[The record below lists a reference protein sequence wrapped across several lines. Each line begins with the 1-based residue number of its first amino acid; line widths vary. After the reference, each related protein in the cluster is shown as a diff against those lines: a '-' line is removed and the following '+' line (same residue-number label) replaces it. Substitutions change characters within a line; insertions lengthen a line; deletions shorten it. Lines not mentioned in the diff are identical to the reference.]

1 MPNFDTGHYVLT
13 TMAPIKY
20 GTTPDDRGVCVSY
33 EQKLRALLAILPTAL
48 QSPATEKIGKN
59 SPFSLNGRT
68 HLCRFIVLDDVVYN
82 GRESGG
88 RIARL
93 LGRDPIVPRKV
104 DQLNCAYLMFAADF
118 DAVMKDGDPLPVT
131 LSEAEQDS
139 VRDAYARRLWETMEP
154 DVSKI
159 YENCWGF
166 EKVHDAD
173 GFAEY
178 IRRCQVETTMPFNDY
193 WLGAPELNRLNLKGI
208 AALVLSPLVVTLL
221 GALGWVF
228 HMASVP
234 LLGWLLGWT
243 SGWTFLGGLLATGL
257 AIGIAYSYV
266 MWNGNR
272 PMPPGEYADLPSVL
286 KSIYLQQ
293 TFAEFVIDAQGKGD
307 ADLHDSFGRFI
318 QEHEPGNKMSPSQA
332 PGVVSI
338 TRKGADSGEKGI

>member
-1 MPNFDTGHYVLT
+1 
-13 TMAPIKY
+13 MAPIKY
-20 GTTPDDRGVCVSY
+20 GTTLDDRDVCVSY
-33 EQKLRALLAILPTAL
+33 EQKLRTLLAILPAAL

-68 HLCRFIVLDDVVYN
+68 HLCRFIVLDDIVYN

-88 RIARL
+88 RIAKL
-93 LGRDPIVPRKV
+93 FGEDPIVPRKV

-131 LSEAEQDS
+131 LPEAEQDS

-154 DVSKI
+154 DLSKI

-173 GFAEY
+173 GFADY

-193 WLGAPELNRLNLKGI
+193 WLRAPELNRLNLKGI
-208 AALVLSPLVVTLL
+208 AALVGIPALVT
-221 GALGWVF
+221 VF
-228 HMASVP
+228 G
-234 LLGWLLGWT
+234 LLGWIFGWAP
-243 SGWTFLGGLLATGL
+243 GWVFLGGLLATLL
-257 AIGIAYSYV
+257 AISGAYAYA

-293 TFAEFVIDAQGKGD
+293 TFAEFVIGAQGKGE
-307 ADLHDSFGRFI
+307 ADLHDSFGKFI
-318 QEHEPGNKMSPSQA
+318 QEHEPGNKMSPSQE

-338 TRKGADSGEKGI
+338 TRMGADSGEKGI